1 MALAGRA
8 RALRWGVTL
17 HRGFISAILLL
28 LLLLAAAVGT
38 SAAAHRPSMPV
49 CEDANEWPPYT
60 HYRRTSGQR
69 SEQVTGFSVELLR
82 LIAQR
87 RGFSVQVHMLP
98 WKRCVEAVR
107 SGEMLGFLNAIRTP
121 DRDRDFW
128 VSPEIYETRL
138 ILLGLRSRFPQGL
151 DLPGQ
156 DALKPL
162 RVGGLHGY
170 SYSQLDAIAPE
181 TLVRA
186 PNYPSMLK
194 MLRNDRVD
202 VVLINEGVLQGLLT
216 LEQLPPDWD
225 HGLVHGTLADRQPS
239 RFHMMFSRKHPDG
252 ERLHAWVSAE
262 LPLLERSGEL
272 AKLREQWLRGLR

>member
-1 MALAGRA
+1 MLPF
-8 RALRWGVTL
+8 
-17 HRGFISAILLL
+17 RG
-28 LLLLAAAVGT
+28 LLLAIVLLLVPPAG
-38 SAAAHRPSMPV
+38 SATAGERRSVSV

-60 HYRRTSGQR
+60 HYRRIAGQR
-69 SEQVTGFSVELLR
+69 SDQVTGFSVELLR
-82 LIAQR
+82 LIGQR
-87 RGFSVQVHMLP
+87 RGFNVQVHMLP

-107 SGEMLGFLNAIRTP
+107 SGELQGFLNAIRTP
-121 DRDRDFW
+121 ERDRDFW

-138 ILLGLRSRFPQGL
+138 ILLGLRTRFPQGL

-156 DALKPL
+156 EALKPL

-186 PNYPSMLK
+186 PNYPSLLK

-216 LEQLPPDWD
+216 LEQLPADWD
-225 HGLVHGTLADRQPS
+225 QGLVHGTLADRQAS

-262 LPLLERSGEL
+262 LPLLQRSGEL